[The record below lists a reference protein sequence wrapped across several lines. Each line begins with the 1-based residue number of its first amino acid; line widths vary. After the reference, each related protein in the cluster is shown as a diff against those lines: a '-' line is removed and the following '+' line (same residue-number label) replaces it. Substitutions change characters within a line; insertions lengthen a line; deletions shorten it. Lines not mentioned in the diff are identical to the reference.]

1 MKMSVIAAAVL
12 SGAMLAA
19 CTAGQADTDSVAFEN
34 ITLQSDYRLV
44 GSAADYESDVDL
56 AVQCSVDLMMPENVY
71 NHDIT
76 SLRDSIMSIAVDTVG
91 RAEAATFRTAFA
103 RQAES
108 LGYAVADTTLADGN
122 YDGLF
127 SADGKVEAL
136 TNCTLSYAITV
147 ANYYP
152 RAAHGM
158 YVTRYVNYD
167 IRRGQLFSL
176 SDIIT
181 PEGLAALPA
190 ILRQT
195 GRSMSGFIGLTSITA
210 IPDGG
215 NFYVNCNDE
224 LVFVYQPY
232 EVASYAQGII
242 AIPVDAYR
250 LSDYFTPYGTKLLM
264 DKE

>member
-1 MKMSVIAAAVL
+1 MKMSGIMALVAAAAAVT
-12 SGAMLAA
+12 S
-19 CTAGQADTDSVAFEN
+19 CSPSADTDSVSFEN
-34 ITLQSDYRLV
+34 ITLQSDYRMV

-56 AVQCSVDLMMPENVY
+56 DVQCSVDLMMPTKVY
-71 NHDIT
+71 DHDIQP
-76 SLRDSIMSIAVDTVG
+76 LCDSIMSIAVDTVG
-91 RAEAATFRTAFA
+91 RADDSTFRAAFR

-108 LGYAVADTTLADGN
+108 LGYAVADTTLSDGN

-127 SADGKVEAL
+127 SADGKVAAL
-136 TNCTLSYAITV
+136 TNSTLAYAITV

-181 PEGLAALPA
+181 PEGLAALPT

-195 GRSMSGFIGLTSITA
+195 ARSMSGFLGSTSITA

-232 EVASYAQGII
+232 EIASYAQGVI
-242 AIPVDAYR
+242 AIPVEAYR